1 MLLIIESASRQWTR
15 PEHSPAPRWTRPE
28 QEEEEVEQEE
38 EENSN
43 PESSG
48 LPRPAGG
55 DSFQRILAV
64 LGSAAH
70 RQAEARPDGRMARTQ
85 SGVLQL
91 AGKKKLVGRQ
101 WREEE
106 EKIIRTLV
114 ERQEGIVIF
123 FFKIKKN
130 QRRCLISG

>member
-1 MLLIIESASRQWTR
+1 MNQQVVSG
-15 PEHSPAPRWTRPE
+15 PAQNTP
-28 QEEEEVEQEE
+28 Q
-38 EENSN
+38 
-43 PESSG
+43 
-48 LPRPAGG
+48 LPGGPAQNKKKKKR
-55 DSFQRILAV
+55 SKKKRKTL
-64 LGSAAH
+64 
-70 RQAEARPDGRMARTQ
+70 TQ
-85 SGVLQL
+85 SLLDYRNLLEETHFRGSWQYWAAQHTDKQRLVQMAAWPGLSQEFFNL
-91 AGKKKLVGRQ
+91 RAQARKKKLVGRQ